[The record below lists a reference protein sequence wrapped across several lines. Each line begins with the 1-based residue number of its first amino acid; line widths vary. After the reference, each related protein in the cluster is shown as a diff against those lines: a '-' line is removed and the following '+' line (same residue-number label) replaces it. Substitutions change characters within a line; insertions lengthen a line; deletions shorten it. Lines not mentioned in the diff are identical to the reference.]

1 MAENKTR
8 VPADNKTK
16 GGNFVDL
23 VVNVARVT
31 KVTKGGKTFS
41 FAALIVSGDQEGK
54 IGIGLGKGREV
65 SLAIAK
71 GTNQARKNMIAVSL
85 RGTTVPYEVIGRH
98 GASRV
103 IVRPAY
109 KGTGVIA
116 GGGVRA
122 VIEAAGYKDILSKS
136 LGSAN
141 ALNVLQATMNG
152 LRNLKSVQEVASDR
166 GKDVAE
172 VTPFWSRD

>member
-1 MAENKTR
+1 MATAEGKTGNTDR
-8 VPADNKTK
+8 VVQIRRCACVVK
-16 GGNFVDL
+16 GG
-23 VVNVARVT
+23 RR
-31 KVTKGGKTFS
+31 FS
-41 FAALIVSGDQEGK
+41 FAALVVVGDESGTVGY
-54 IGIGLGKGREV
+54 GYGKGTEV
-65 SLAIAK
+65 PLAVEKATKQANRQVRKVQLK
-71 GTNQARKNMIAVSL
+71 GTTIPHRV
-85 RGTTVPYEVIGRH
+85 EGRF

-103 IVRPAY
+103 LLLPAAP
-109 KGTGVIA
+109 GTGVIA

-152 LRNLKSVQEVASDR
+152 LSNLKSVQEVASDR
-166 GKDVAE
+166 GKDVAD